1 MRSTGPSRPLHSNVV
16 GKPKPQY
23 GLYNREH
30 AELPVKDMTKLSRYM
45 GFGVSR
51 EGDDGGQTYAIY
63 RFLGVLDS
71 LIFTPDHIFDLALL
85 SAQNLSED
93 HYLFP
98 ALIQICSTKNP
109 KLA

>member
-1 MRSTGPSRPLHSNVV
+1 MVSSLPFSSSAESFCVRSLFEIFVRGPASLMRSTGPSRPLHSNVV

-51 EGDDGGQTYAIY
+51 EGDDGGQTY
-63 RFLGVLDS
+63 G
-71 LIFTPDHIFDLALL
+71 
-85 SAQNLSED
+85 
-93 HYLFP
+93 
-98 ALIQICSTKNP
+98 
-109 KLA
+109 